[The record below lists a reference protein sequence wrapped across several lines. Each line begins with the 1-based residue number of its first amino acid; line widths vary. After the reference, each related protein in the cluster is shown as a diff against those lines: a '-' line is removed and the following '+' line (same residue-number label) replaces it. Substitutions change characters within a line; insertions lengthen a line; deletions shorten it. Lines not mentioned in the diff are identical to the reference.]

1 MDFNMI
7 IRALLVIVQVLM
19 LGNLVEAQQS
29 GESCPKKTGRYMLFI
44 DKSGSMQAAF
54 ANNKAQIDRFIGH
67 LQPQIGNGSKIK
79 GFYIFQNT
87 AGSTPFIDQVI
98 YMKCPDI
105 DNNTGMLKKKM
116 LIQAYK
122 DSLEVRINRRM
133 SFIRRSFSA
142 VAPESSQRG
151 TDLWSTLEHM
161 SEFFSTKDSGK
172 DAPKVVYYFSDMIES
187 SDGKGRRNFDA
198 KPPKD
203 KQEAEQW
210 GAEDAQKIEKIYN
223 INKQALT
230 GVRVYMTFPESQL
243 ESSEK
248 HLMKYYW
255 ASLFGKLGIP
265 KVFDTYTAN

>member
-1 MDFNMI
+1 MI
-7 IRALLVIVQVLM
+7 LRVLLVLFQVLM
-19 LGNLVEAQQS
+19 LGNIVDAQQS
-29 GESCPKKTGRYMLFI
+29 DESCPKKMGRYMLFI

-54 ANNKAQIDRFIGH
+54 ANNKSQIDRFIDH

-98 YMKCPDI
+98 YMKCPEI
-105 DNNTGMLKKKM
+105 DNNTGMLKKRM
-116 LIQAYK
+116 LEEEYK
-122 DSLEVRINRRM
+122 DSLKVRINRRM
-133 SFIRRSFSA
+133 SFIRRSFAA

-172 DAPKVVYYFSDMIES
+172 DAPKVVYYFSDMRES
-187 SDGKGRRNFDA
+187 SSGQGRRNFDA
-198 KPPKD
+198 QPPKN

-210 GAEDAQKIEKIYN
+210 GAEDAQKIQQIYN
-223 INKQALT
+223 INRQALT

-243 ESSEK
+243 ESSDR

-255 ASLFGKLGIP
+255 ASLFGKLGITE
-265 KVFDTYTAN
+265 VFDTYTAS